1 MEKLAARV
9 HSFSISDTELSLWF
23 YFRSLGLKSVQI
35 KRAEKDYYD
44 KSLSE
49 RKDFLKAPSTYHL
62 CKTIVMENTGY
73 DESFANDKFY
83 FKHVAVIVQYEA
95 RLNAEKVMKFMK
107 DYQNSK
113 SSHKLSRKFF
123 HFRLAEENVA
133 KELTGYGYN
142 AITPFL
148 MKNNIVVLLSDSI
161 LQLNPQYF
169 WMGGGEVDLKLG
181 MSVEEFISVV
191 NPLVCDT
198 NY

>member
-73 DESFANDKFY
+73 DESFANDNLRICAKFPH
-83 FKHVAVIVQYEA
+83 KNQ
-95 RLNAEKVMKFMK
+95 EKLRRNKWP
-107 DYQNSK
+107 
-113 SSHKLSRKFF
+113 H
-123 HFRLAEENVA
+123 
-133 KELTGYGYN
+133 GC
-142 AITPFL
+142 
-148 MKNNIVVLLSDSI
+148 
-161 LQLNPQYF
+161 
-169 WMGGGEVDLKLG
+169 GGIG
-181 MSVEEFISVV
+181 FIS
-191 NPLVCDT
+191 PRAT
-198 NY
+198 RS